1 MVNNNIK
8 DIKITAFYKIFKLS
22 QEDANT
28 LLIDIKNLMSSNNI
42 KGTVLLG
49 YNEGINGTVA
59 GSHDGI
65 RAFHNFFNNHTV
77 LKNTG
82 FKQSYHDSNP
92 FDKIKVKLKKE
103 IVTMRIYEEFDFTG
117 VKGNYIK
124 PEEWDSFISRNDV
137 VNIDTRNDYEYQI
150 GTFEGAFNPDID
162 SFRQLPEWLKINKH
176 IYEGKKLATFCTGG
190 IRCEKL
196 TAYLVQAGI
205 KETYHLEGGILDY
218 FEKTGNKN
226 KKWVGH
232 CFVFDNRIA
241 VDDQLEAI

>member
-92 FDKIKVKLKKE
+92 FDKIKVISKNTKSDE
-103 IVTMRIYEEFDFTG
+103 SESFTPKAKAEPKTAKQ
-117 VKGNYIK
+117 VIASMEDNS
-124 PEEWDSFISRNDV
+124 D
-137 VNIDTRNDYEYQI
+137 
-150 GTFEGAFNPDID
+150 
-162 SFRQLPEWLKINKH
+162 LP
-176 IYEGKKLATFCTGG
+176 F
-190 IRCEKL
+190 
-196 TAYLVQAGI
+196 
-205 KETYHLEGGILDY
+205 
-218 FEKTGNKN
+218 
-226 KKWVGH
+226 
-232 CFVFDNRIA
+232 
-241 VDDQLEAI
+241 

>member
-1 MVNNNIK
+1 MINDNIK
-8 DIKITAFYKIFKLS
+8 NITITAFYKIFKLS
-22 QEDANT
+22 EEDANT
-28 LLIDIKNLMSSNNI
+28 LLSEIKNLMTVNEI

-59 GSHDGI
+59 GSSEAI
-65 RAFHNFFNNHTV
+65 AEFHRFFENNSV
-77 LKNTG
+77 LKGTG
-82 FKQSYHDSNP
+82 FKQSYHNSNP

-103 IVTMRIYEEFDFTG
+103 IVTMRIYDEFDFTG

-124 PEEWDSFISRNDV
+124 PEDWDAFISRDDV

-150 GTFEGAFNPDID
+150 GTFEGAVNPNID
-162 SFRQLPEWLKINKH
+162 SFRELPEWLKNNKH
-176 IYEGKKLATFCTGG
+176 LYEGKKLATFCTGG

-205 KETYHLEGGILDY
+205 KETYHLEGGILEY
-218 FEKTGNKN
+218 FEATGNKN
-226 KKWVGH
+226 KKWIGH

-241 VDDQLEAI
+241 VDDKLEAI